1 MTASSGHPVRRGALY
16 GLVAA
21 ALFGAS
27 APLAKLLL
35 NDAGPLALAGL
46 LYCGAGL
53 GLTVARPV
61 ALRLRSPAEAPLRRG
76 DLPLLAGLIV
86 AGGIAGPILMLV
98 GLTRVSGV
106 TGSLLLNLEGPMTT
120 IVALSL
126 FGEHLGRRGAAGSAL
141 IFLGAA
147 VLGFGPGSIRA
158 EPWGVL
164 AIAAACACW
173 ALDNNLTQRLSLRD
187 PVSVV
192 RWKTLGA
199 GICMSSIAIATGS
212 TFPRGP
218 VLAATLVIG
227 ALSYG
232 VSVLLDLH
240 ALRLLGAAREA
251 AFFATAPFVG
261 AIVAIPLL
269 GERLSVS
276 DAIAAGL
283 MVAGVTI
290 LLRARHSHRH
300 VHEELVHDHRHVHD
314 DHHRHDH
321 DGLVIEPHAHPHRHD
336 SIEHDHP
343 HLSEAHHR
351 HRH

>member
-1 MTASSGHPVRRGALY
+1 MPSSGHPLRRGALY
-16 GLVAA
+16 GLAAA

-35 NDAGPLALAGL
+35 NDAGPLVLAGL
-46 LYCGAGL
+46 LYLGAGI
-53 GLTVARPV
+53 GLTVAKPAVGR
-61 ALRLRSPAEAPLRRG
+61 RRFPAEAPLRRG
-76 DLPLLAGLIV
+76 DLPLLVGLTV

-120 IVALSL
+120 IVALAL
-126 FGEHLGRRGAAGSAL
+126 FGEHLGRREAAGAAL
-141 IFLGAA
+141 VFLGAA
-147 VLGFGPGSIRA
+147 VLSYGPGSIRA

-173 ALDNNLTQRLSLRD
+173 AVDNNLTQRLSLRD

-192 RWKTLGA
+192 QWKTLAA
-199 GICMSSIAIATGS
+199 GLCMSSIAVVTGS
-212 TFPRGP
+212 TFPRGR
-218 VLAATLVIG
+218 VLVATLVIG

-232 VSVLLDLH
+232 VSVLLDLY

-269 GERLSVS
+269 GERFTVS
-276 DAIAAGL
+276 DSAAAGL
-283 MVAGVTI
+283 MIAGVVV
-290 LLRARHSHRH
+290 LLLARHSHRH
-300 VHEELVHDHRHVHD
+300 VHDGLVHDHLHVHD
-314 DHHRHDH
+314 EHHGHEH
-321 DGLVIEPHAHPHRHD
+321 DGPAIEPHAHPHHHD
-336 SIEHDHP
+336 PIEHEHP
-343 HLSEAHHR
+343 HVSDTHHR

>member
-1 MTASSGHPVRRGALY
+1 MPAPGHPIRRGALY
-16 GLVAA
+16 GLAAA

-35 NDAGPLALAGL
+35 NDAGPLVLAGL
-46 LYCGAGL
+46 LYLGAGL
-53 GLTVARPV
+53 GLTVARPLV
-61 ALRLRSPAEAPLRRG
+61 GRLRSPAETPLRRA
-76 DLPLLAGLIV
+76 DVPLLVGLIV

-106 TGSLLLNLEGPMTT
+106 TGSLLLTLEGPMTT
-120 IVALSL
+120 IVALAF
-126 FGEHLGRRGAAGSAL
+126 FGEHLGRREVAGTAL
-141 IFLGAA
+141 VFLGAA
-147 VLGFGPGSIRA
+147 VLGYGPGAIRA

-173 ALDNNLTQRLSLRD
+173 AVDNNLTQRLSLRD

-212 TFPRGP
+212 TFPRGR

-232 VSVLLDLH
+232 VSVLLDLY

-261 AIVAIPLL
+261 ALVAIPLL
-269 GERLSVS
+269 GERLSLS
-276 DAIAAGL
+276 DSVAAGL
-283 MVAGVTI
+283 MIAGIAV
-290 LLRARHSHRH
+290 LLRARHAHRH
-300 VHEELVHDHRHVHD
+300 VHDELVHDHLHVHD
-314 DHHRHDH
+314 EHHRHDH
-321 DGLVIEPHAHPHRHD
+321 DGPMIEPHAHPHRHD
-336 SIEHDHP
+336 PIEHEHP
-343 HLSEAHHR
+343 HVSDTHHR